1 MEPECVK
8 KLYSDMFQSGSRTDD
23 LLYESAVLASQL
35 EEGISFED
43 TLKSLR
49 KGLGSRSE
57 SSTELNIETNEKK
70 IALAL
75 FDFSGERKNQI
86 SLKKEDLLMVVP
98 SSKKW
103 LYAEKDGKMGFVPFN
118 YVSIFEDVLCEK
130 IATKDYNVE
139 EENSLS
145 FSKGDQVQIFKEKMG
160 RGIGKAGN
168 KYGYF
173 PLKYV
178 SV

>member
-1 MEPECVK
+1 
-8 KLYSDMFQSGSRTDD
+8 MFQSGSRTDD

-57 SSTELNIETNEKK
+57 SSTELNIETNEKT

-75 FDFSGERKNQI
+75 FDLSGERKNQI

-103 LYAEKDGKMGFVPFN
+103 LYAEKDDKMGFVPFN

-130 IATKDYNVE
+130 LQRKIIMWRKKTPYHFQKGTKFK
-139 EENSLS
+139 
-145 FSKGDQVQIFKEKMG
+145 FSKKKWAGVLEKLGTNMDIF
-160 RGIGKAGN
+160 
-168 KYGYF
+168 
-173 PLKYV
+173 P
-178 SV
+178 

>member
-1 MEPECVK
+1 MFK
-8 KLYSDMFQSGSRTDD
+8 KTSEMVPRGVPKIVFQIK
-23 LLYESAVLASQL
+23 VLRMNAEADEQH
-35 EEGISFED
+35 
-43 TLKSLR
+43 
-49 KGLGSRSE
+49 
-57 SSTELNIETNEKK
+57 K

-75 FDFSGERKNQI
+75 FDFSGERKNPI

-103 LYAEKDGKMGFVPFN
+103 LYAEKDDKMGFVPFN

-160 RGIGKAGN
+160 WGIGKAGN